1 MPSRHVIASSVLLS
15 LGLAASLGSL
25 ACTTPAQIVED
36 NILMP
41 LAPMAALQPSD
52 SDLATRD
59 LARAALLSDRAGIER
74 SLTRLREIADT
85 GLEPE
90 RNLVRRIP
98 MSVDLRNSTLD
109 DPAEYRAAC
118 RALERD
124 VASNGKR
131 NDPRL
136 ANRLEDCVGDDHLR
150 LAQRRIWDAYES
162 IWADAYNAVVE
173 PLSRSLLSGGILAPY
188 YIANSA
194 ATYLAGINERDAFP
208 LQYRQALV
216 HRERYLAHFPNAEE
230 APKVARQV
238 ESATRKLQRERAKKL
253 VFRSNLALKNGN
265 KRAAQWLADEA
276 VATDPQNKRAAE
288 LAERAKLA
296 IEFERSER
304 LRSQGVAFDPA
315 NLEDAVRATG
325 LLLAG
330 SDLGSQGLSLLQR
343 DQFADVGSYVVAAA
357 LAERGAEVSSWDR
370 LRDLAG
376 RDPGKSSMAR
386 HARALIQDPAQN
398 PYGRFERVKSIQR
411 KNEALWRVFGPFAQG
426 PRYRRLPRPLAW
438 LLDLPL
444 LVNTVLF
451 SPVRLIFAPISETPD
466 FDRPVAITAYHYL
479 DRQPEG
485 EHKDELSSWLFDYES
500 GRENWN
506 AALRM
511 ADYLPSVDP
520 EERSKLVEKAA
531 EQQIARASE
540 RQRRDKKSSGLRQAA
555 REFPDSEAGHRAG
568 LAARKQWEGAT
579 AQSIRMTRSFLI
591 ENPQVA
597 GPRALGIRREFVDGE
612 SANGELHPRG
622 VSFIGGLYLEFEF
635 LAASGD
641 DKDPPNKVRQKIS
654 RERLTRLVAVL
665 DDTARRNY
673 RVDPDSDFAPDPR
686 RELFIERA
694 RLGLT
699 EEPDRRA
706 TAESTYVFRS
716 ARERFGM
723 VRGRESILPFD
734 LVVRGDF
741 SSAGIAAF
749 PRWRKPK
756 ETPDAFLYR

>member
-1 MPSRHVIASSVLLS
+1 MPNRRVSAARGLLS
-15 LGLAASLGSL
+15 LGLVISLSSL

-41 LAPMAALQPSD
+41 LSPRAALQPSD
-52 SDLATRD
+52 SDLTTRD
-59 LARAALLSDRAGIER
+59 LARAALLSDRAGMEK
-74 SLTRLREIADT
+74 SLARLREIADS

-90 RNLVRRIP
+90 RDLARRIP
-98 MSVDLRNSTLD
+98 MSIDLRNSTLD
-109 DPAEYRAAC
+109 DPAKYRAAC
-118 RALERD
+118 KALRRD
-124 VASNGKR
+124 ITSTFGR

-136 ANRLEDCVGDDHLR
+136 ASRLADCVGDDYLR
-150 LAQRRIWDAYES
+150 LAQRRIWDNYES
-162 IWADAYNAVVE
+162 IWADSYNAVAE
-173 PLSRSLLSGGILAPY
+173 PLSQSLLSGGILAPY

-194 ATYLAGINERDAFP
+194 AAYLAGINERDAFP

-216 HRERYLAHFPNAEE
+216 HRERYLAHFPNSEE

-238 ESATRKLQRERAKKL
+238 ESATRKLRREQANKL
-253 VFRSNLALKNGN
+253 VFRSKLALGNGN
-265 KRAAQWLADEA
+265 KRVAKWLADEA
-276 VATDPQNKRAAE
+276 VATDPENKRAAA
-288 LAERAKLA
+288 LAERARLA
-296 IEFERSER
+296 IELERSER

-325 LLLAG
+325 LMLAG
-330 SDLGSQGLSLLQR
+330 RDLGSQGLALLQR
-343 DQFADVGSYVVAAA
+343 DDYADAGSYIVAAA

-376 RDPGKSSMAR
+376 QDPGQSPMAR
-386 HARALIQDPAQN
+386 HARALVRDPAQN
-398 PYGRFERVKSIQR
+398 PYGRFERVKSAQR

-426 PRYRRLPRPLAW
+426 PRYRRLPKPVAW

-500 GRENWN
+500 GRGNWN

-520 EERSKLVEKAA
+520 EERRELVEKAA
-531 EQQIARASE
+531 EQQIASAGDRD
-540 RQRRDKKSSGLRQAA
+540 RRDKKSSGLRQAA

-568 LAARKQWEGAT
+568 LAARKHREGAT

-597 GPRALGIRREFVDGE
+597 GPRALGIRREFIDGE
-612 SANGELHPRG
+612 NANGELHPRG

-641 DKDPPNKVRQKIS
+641 DDDPPNKVRQKIS
-654 RERLTRLVAVL
+654 QERLTRLVAVL
-665 DDTARRNY
+665 DDTARRNF

-694 RLGLT
+694 RLGLS
-699 EEPDRRA
+699 EEPDLRA

-716 ARERFGM
+716 ARERFGL

-749 PRWRKPK
+749 PRWRKPR